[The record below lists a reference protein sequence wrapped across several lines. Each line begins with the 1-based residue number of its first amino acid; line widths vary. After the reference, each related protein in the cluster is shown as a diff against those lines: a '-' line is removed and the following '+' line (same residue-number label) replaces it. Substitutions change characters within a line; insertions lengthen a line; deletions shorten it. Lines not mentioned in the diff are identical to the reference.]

1 MSLSF
6 QDYEMTLLAVLIP
19 LPLFIEVS
27 FSWLRLGEFSF
38 QGEALAFSIVLLL
51 LANRCNMELG
61 PSLKFQFCDKITQ
74 CKLFEED

>member
-1 MSLSF
+1 
-6 QDYEMTLLAVLIP
+6 MTQLAVLRP
-19 LPLFIEVS
+19 LPLFTEVS

-61 PSLKFQFCDKITQ
+61 PSP
-74 CKLFEED
+74 